1 MLESQKPKLPVDAPE
16 KPNGFH
22 KFPGLETGL
31 PIRGIAAASVIAIV
45 SAALLFPVPSTSVDV
60 GTGLGFLSALTF
72 VFFSIHQKRPEIT
85 GVDETSS
92 LFSVPAL
99 STGWRVFA
107 ILSLIILVPSNQQ
120 TDLDVRLVVL
130 AAILKVVQWIA
141 TLELINKGFL
151 LPMSTLAT
159 YANSML
165 QIMVLPTSGARIEL
179 VAGVAL
185 VSLAQTYRFV
195 HKFALSRPLLIVAA
209 AMLFVTLIG
218 RRSDQVGYNWQDSIN
233 SYGEQ
238 LHPIELLVKEAN
250 EEFAA
255 MMAGQ
260 SKTIDEAIK
269 EYQRR
274 YNRVPPPGFDE
285 WVKLSLE
292 ADCPIIDNFDTIM
305 QSLDPFWGL
314 SAQELRARATML
326 EKPPLAVVSVVNH
339 TVEMTKDSLVLGH
352 FNEIVMEWTIRRKN
366 SLPDMDFV
374 INGLAEPRVI
384 VANDRIHHLISTC
397 APIPEGEINGT
408 RKELEVMDLGKE
420 SSWQI
425 GTRSCPEDSPSRSIL
440 LPEDKPGLRFIK
452 NATSAKDWCQHPE
465 AAHSH
470 GLFSSPY
477 NLKITDTLVPVFS
490 HGKPSTSQDILY
502 PSPDYLVG
510 YRENVYNDTADTD
523 WETKSNQLYWSGS
536 DTGGYAIGQNWKNFH
551 RQRFVEM
558 VTNKDQEVE
567 TLEQDGSGKWTS
579 STRQLGNLT
588 DLANVKFSAI
598 EACAGF
604 TCKEEEKF
612 LPVGDRDDP
621 TVAYQY
627 RFLFDVD
634 GMGRTERYYRL
645 LGSRATILKQTMH
658 QEWHDDRLI
667 PWVHY
672 VPVSLDMD
680 ELPEMLRFLITTESG
695 QKISKDIADQG
706 REWQQKAL
714 RDKDMDLAFMRILLE
729 YGRLL
734 SPERDIS
741 GYCPDGRIRP
751 D

>member
-1 MLESQKPKLPVDAPE
+1 MDALE

-22 KFPGLETGL
+22 KSSTLDSNL
-31 PIRGIAAASVIAIV
+31 PIKGIAAALVIAII
-45 SAALLFPVPSTSVDV
+45 SAAFLFPVSPTSVDV
-60 GTGLGFLSALTF
+60 GTGFGFLFALMF
-72 VFFSIHQKRPEIT
+72 VFFTIHKTRSDSSAVEESPSLIT
-85 GVDETSS
+85 
-92 LFSVPAL
+92 VPSFAAA
-99 STGWRVFA
+99 WRVSA
-107 ILSLIILVPSNQQ
+107 MLSLIIIVPSNQR
-120 TDLDVRLVVL
+120 TELHVSLSIFT
-130 AAILKVVQWIA
+130 AIFKAVQWTSI
-141 TLELINKGFL
+141 LELINRGFL
-151 LPMSTLAT
+151 LPLSTVAT
-159 YANSML
+159 FANSLL
-165 QIMVLPTSGARIEL
+165 QITALPTNGAKIEL

-185 VSLAQTYRFV
+185 VSLAQTYRFI
-195 HKFALSRPLLIVAA
+195 HKLALSRPILIATAALLF
-209 AMLFVTLIG
+209 LTLIS
-218 RRSDQVGYNWQDSIN
+218 RRSEQVRYNWKDSLN
-233 SYGEQ
+233 PFGQQ
-238 LHPIELLVKEAN
+238 LHPIEILVKEAN
-250 EEFAA
+250 EEFASMIA
-255 MMAGQ
+255 SQ
-260 SKTIDEAIK
+260 SKTVDEAIK

-274 YNRVPPPGFDE
+274 YNRVPPPGFEE
-285 WVKLSLE
+285 WVKLALE
-292 ADCPIIDNFDTIM
+292 ADCLVIDNFDTIM

-314 SAQELRARATML
+314 SAQEFRARSTML
-326 EKPPLAVVSVVNH
+326 EKAPLALVTVFNH
-339 TVEMTKDSLVLGH
+339 TVKMPKDSLVLGH
-352 FNEIVMEWTIRRKN
+352 FNEIIMEWTNRHKDA
-366 SLPDMDFV
+366 LPDMDFV

-384 VANDRIHHLISTC
+384 VANDRIEHLISTC

-425 GTRSCPEDSPSRSIL
+425 GTRSCPENSPSRSIL
-440 LPEDKPGLRFIK
+440 IPEEKPGLRFVK

-490 HGKPSTSQDILY
+490 HGKPSTSSDILY

-510 YRENVYNDTADTD
+510 YRENKYNDTADTD
-523 WETKSNQLYWSGS
+523 WANKSNQVYWSGS

-558 VTNKDQEVE
+558 VTNKEQEVE
-567 TLEQDGSGKWTS
+567 LLGLDKSGRWK
-579 STRQLGNLT
+579 STVQPLGNLT

-604 TCKEEEKF
+604 TCREEEKA
-612 LPVGDRDDP
+612 LPTGERDDP
-621 TVAYQY
+621 TVAYNY

-680 ELPEMLRFLITTESG
+680 ELPEMLRFLVTTESG
-695 QKISKDIADQG
+695 QKISKDIADRG

-714 RDKDMDLAFMRILLE
+714 REKDMDLAFFRILLE

-734 SPERDIS
+734 SPERDET
-741 GYCPDGRIRP
+741 GYCPDGRTRP